1 MNNHFLFT
9 MLAASTMVLATGC
22 SGSDD
27 TAVKQENNSLAT
39 VSFSVQADALAGTRA
54 ISDGSGA
61 DELVYRVFDKEGKA
75 ISTSLAKKT
84 ETGLTDLLTGH
95 KVTLYLAKGQT
106 YKVAFWAQDA
116 DCTAY
121 TVDDNMSV
129 TVNYAGAN
137 NDETRDAFFN
147 TAEVIVTGDMNVDV
161 TLKRPFAQ
169 INVGCTTADWS
180 AAQASGINVQT
191 SSVTVKDAATK
202 LNVID
207 GTVSGSQDVTYT
219 AANIPAETLKVDADG
234 DGTKEEYKYLSMC
247 YILPNETTTGTAKTT
262 AGTTFTFHPQTGN
275 DITLSDGLQAIPV
288 QRNYR
293 TNIVGKILSG
303 EVSLNVKVDPI
314 YNNPDYIFN
323 EPGWDGKTLK
333 QPSLS
338 TDGTTYEVN
347 TPEELAWVF
356 NNGYNPAAKS
366 GNTFKKSVSVNKDLN
381 MGGHTLYRVWIDADN
396 LELNGNGHTV
406 SNFKLTKEGH
416 GSSYSYGLFR
426 GDAQDYGI
434 TVKNITFNNVSI
446 DNDGESYG
454 YGYAGVLFGDIQNGR
469 TVTVSNVHVTN
480 SHIKG
485 ISSVGSLVG
494 LVSVGSTLNI
504 DKCSAEGNTITNYSV
519 DNESG
524 YVGGLVGRPNG
535 NVNVTNSS
543 VTKTTITAFYAKRRK
558 ATSVDEIVG
567 DRTGGTYKAN
577 VTVDDATVT
586 NSTGTAAGNTVTR
599 TEIN

>member
-1 MNNHFLFT
+1 MNKHFLFT

-54 ISDGSGA
+54 ISDGKGA
-61 DELVYRVFDKEGKA
+61 DELIYRVFDKEGKPVG
-75 ISTSLAKKT
+75 TLAKTT
-84 ETGLTDLLTGH
+84 ESNLTDLLTGH

-121 TVDDNMSV
+121 TVDDNMGV

-147 TAEVIVTGDMNVDV
+147 TAEVTVTGDMSVDV

-169 INVGCTTADWS
+169 INVGCTTDDWN
-180 AAQASGINVQT
+180 AAQASNINVTT
-191 SSVTVKDAATK
+191 SAVTVKDAATK
-202 LNVID
+202 LNVIN

-219 AANIPAETLKVDADG
+219 AANIPTETLKVDADG
-234 DGTKEEYKYLSMC
+234 DGTKEDYKYLSMC
-247 YILPNETTTGTAKTT
+247 YILPNETTTGAAKTT

-356 NNGYNPAAKS
+356 NNGYNPATYY
-366 GNTFKKSVSVNKDLN
+366 GNNFIKSVSVNKDLN
-381 MGGHTLYRVWIDADN
+381 MGGHALYRVWIANDN

-406 SNFKLTKEGH
+406 SNFKLTKEGS

-426 GDAQDYGI
+426 GDALEHGI
-434 TVKNITFNNVSI
+434 TVKDITFSNVSI
-446 DNDGESYG
+446 DNNGESYG
-454 YGYAGVLFGDIQNGR
+454 YGYAGVLFGDIQNGK

-494 LVSVGSTLNI
+494 FVSEGSTLNI
-504 DKCSAEGNTITNYSV
+504 DKCSAEGNTITNYNV
-519 DNESG
+519 TNESG
-524 YVGGLVGRPNG
+524 YVGGLVGRPVG
-535 NVNVTNSS
+535 KVNITNSR
-543 VTKTTITAFYAKRRK
+543 VIKTTITAFYAKRRK
-558 ATSVDEIVG
+558 ITSIDEIVG
-567 DRTGGTYKAN
+567 DRTGGTSQAN
-577 VTVDDATVT
+577 VTVDETTVT

>member
-1 MNNHFLFT
+1 MNKHFLFT

-22 SGSDD
+22 SSSDD

-39 VSFSVQADALAGTRA
+39 VSFSVQADALANTRA

-61 DELVYRVFDKEGKA
+61 DELIYRVFDKDGNV
-75 ISTSLAKKT
+75 ISASLAKKT

-116 DCTAY
+116 DCRAY
-121 TVDDNMSV
+121 SVDDNMGV
-129 TVNYAGAN
+129 TVSYDGAN
-137 NDETRDAFFN
+137 NDETRDAFFK
-147 TAEVIVTGDMNVDV
+147 TVDVTVTGDMSVDV

-169 INVGCTTADWS
+169 INVGCTDDDWN
-180 AAQASGINVQT
+180 AAQASNINVTT
-191 SSVTVKDAATK
+191 SAVTVKDAATK

-234 DGTKEEYKYLSMC
+234 DGTKEEYNYLSMC
-247 YILPNETTTGTAKTT
+247 YILPNETTTGAAKTT
-262 AGTTFTFHPQTGN
+262 AGTEFTFKPESGN

-303 EVSLNVKVDPI
+303 EVSFNVKVDPI

-356 NNGYNPAAKS
+356 NNGYNPRTHD
-366 GNTFKKSVSVNKDLN
+366 GNTFKKSVSVKKDLN
-381 MGGHTLYRVWIDADN
+381 MGGHALYRVWIDADG

-406 SNFKLTKEGH
+406 YNFKLTTEGS

-426 GDAQDYGI
+426 GDALEHGI
-434 TVKNITFNNVSI
+434 TVKDITFNNVSI

-454 YGYAGVLFGDIQNGR
+454 YGYAGVLFGDIQNGK
-469 TVTVSNVHVTN
+469 TIIVSNVHVTN
-480 SHIKG
+480 SRIKG

-494 LVSVGSTLNI
+494 FVSSGSTLNI
-504 DKCSAEGNTITNYSV
+504 DNCSSEGNTLTNYSV
-519 DNESG
+519 TNESG
-524 YVGGLVGRPNG
+524 YVGGLVGRPVG
-535 NVNVTNSS
+535 QVKITNSS
-543 VTKTTITAFYAKRRK
+543 VKKTTINGIYAKRRT
-558 ATSVDEIVG
+558 ATSIDEIVG
-567 DRTGGTYKAN
+567 DRTKDG
-577 VTVDDATVT
+577 VTTVSVDATTVS
-586 NSTGTAAGNTVTR
+586 NSTGDAAGNNVTK
-599 TEIN
+599 TEIE

>member
-1 MNNHFLFT
+1 MNKHFLFT

-54 ISDGSGA
+54 ISDGKGA
-61 DELVYRVFDKEGKA
+61 DELIYRVFDKEGKPVG
-75 ISTSLAKKT
+75 TLAKTT
-84 ETGLTDLLTGH
+84 ESNLTDLLTGH

-121 TVDDNMSV
+121 TVDDNMGV

-137 NDETRDAFFN
+137 NDETRDAFFK
-147 TAEVIVTGDMNVDV
+147 TVDVTVTGDMSVDV

-169 INVGCTTADWS
+169 INVGCTTDDWN
-180 AAQASGINVQT
+180 AAQASNINVTT
-191 SSVTVKDAATK
+191 SAVTVKDAATK

-234 DGTKEEYKYLSMC
+234 DGTKEDYKYLSMC
-247 YILPNETTTGTAKTT
+247 YILPNETTTGAAKTT

-356 NNGYNPAAKS
+356 NNGYNPATYY
-366 GNTFKKSVSVNKDLN
+366 GNNFIKSVSVNKDLN
-381 MGGHTLYRVWIDADN
+381 MGGHALYRVWIANDN

-416 GSSYSYGLFR
+416 GTPYSYGLFR
-426 GDAQDYGI
+426 GDALEHGI
-434 TVKNITFNNVSI
+434 TVKDVTFNDVTI
-446 DNDGESYG
+446 DNYTPAQ
-454 YGYAGVLFGDIQNGR
+454 GYAGVLFGDVQNGK
-469 TVTVSNVHVTN
+469 TVNISNVHVIN

-485 ISSVGSLVG
+485 VCSIGSLIGFVASG
-494 LVSVGSTLNI
+494 CTVNI
-504 DKCSAEGNTITNYSV
+504 DNCSSEGNTLTNYSV
-519 DNESG
+519 TNESG
-524 YVGGLVGRPNG
+524 YVGGLVGRPVG
-535 NVNVTNSS
+535 QVKITNSS
-543 VTKTTITAFYAKRRK
+543 VKKTTINGIYAKRRT
-558 ATSVDEIVG
+558 ATSIDEIVG
-567 DRTGGTYKAN
+567 DRTKDG
-577 VTVDDATVT
+577 VTTVSVDATTVS
-586 NSTGTAAGNTVTR
+586 NSTGDAAGNNVTK
-599 TEIN
+599 TEIE

>member
-1 MNNHFLFT
+1 MNNSLLFT
-9 MLAASTMVLATGC
+9 MLAASTMMLATGC
-22 SGSDD
+22 SSSDD
-27 TAVKQENNSLAT
+27 TVATQESNLAT
-39 VSFSVQADALAGTRA
+39 VSFSVQADAVVGTRA
-54 ISDGSGA
+54 ISDGTGA
-61 DELVYRVFDKEGKA
+61 DELIYRVFDKEGHV
-75 ISTSLAKKT
+75 ISASLAKKT

-121 TVDDNMSV
+121 TVDDNMGV
-129 TVNYAGAN
+129 TVSYTGTN
-137 NDETRDAFFN
+137 NDETRDAFFK
-147 TAEVIVTGDMNVDV
+147 TVDVTVTGDMSVDV

-169 INVGCTTADWS
+169 INVGCTTHDWN

-219 AANIPAETLKVDADG
+219 AANIPTEKLKVDADG
-234 DGTKEEYKYLSMC
+234 DGTKEDYKYLSMC
-247 YILPNETTTGTAKTT
+247 YILPNEATTGTAKTT
-262 AGTTFTFHPQTGN
+262 AGTEFTFKPESGN

-293 TNIVGKILSG
+293 TNIVGNILSG

-314 YNNPDYIFN
+314 YDGDLNHVI
-323 EPGWDGKTLK
+323 WDGKTLTE
-333 QPSLS
+333 PATSA
-338 TDGTTYEVN
+338 DGKTYEVN
-347 TPEELAWVF
+347 TPAELAWVF
-356 NNGYNPAAKS
+356 NNGYNPVAYS

-381 MGGHTLYRVWIDADN
+381 MGGHALYRVWIDADN

-406 SNFKLTKEGH
+406 SNFKLTKEGS

-446 DNDGESYG
+446 DNNGESYG
-454 YGYAGVLFGDIQNGR
+454 NGYAGVLFGDIQNGR

-494 LVSVGSTLNI
+494 FVSSGSTLNI
-504 DKCSAEGNTITNYSV
+504 DNCSAEGNTITNYSV

-524 YVGGLVGRPNG
+524 YVGGLVGRPVG
-535 NVNVTNSS
+535 KVNVTNST
-543 VTKTTITAFYAKRRK
+543 VKNTTITAFYAKRRE
-558 ATSVDEIVG
+558 ATSIDEIVG
-567 DRTGGTYKAN
+567 DRTGGASQAN
-577 VTVDDATVT
+577 VTVDQTTVN
-586 NSTGTAAGNTVTR
+586 NSTGTVAGNTVTR
-599 TEIN
+599 TQIN

>member
-1 MNNHFLFT
+1 MDNHFLFT
-9 MLAASTMVLATGC
+9 MLAASTMMLATGC
-22 SGSDD
+22 SSSDD
-27 TAVKQENNSLAT
+27 TVATQESNLAA
-39 VSFSVQADALAGTRA
+39 VSFSVQADAVVGTRA
-54 ISDGSGA
+54 ISDGTGA
-61 DELVYRVFDKEGKA
+61 DELIYRVFDKDGKPVG
-75 ISTSLAKKT
+75 TLDKKT
-84 ETGLTDLLTGH
+84 ETGLTDLLKGH

-121 TVDDNMSV
+121 TVDDNMGV

-137 NDETRDAFFN
+137 NDETRDAFFK
-147 TAEVIVTGDMNVDV
+147 TVDVTVTGDMSVDV

-169 INVGCTTADWS
+169 INVGCTTDDWN

-207 GTVSGSQDVTYT
+207 GTVSGNQDVTYT
-219 AANIPAETLKVDADG
+219 AANIPTEKLKVDADG

-247 YILPNETTTGTAKTT
+247 YILPNETTTGAAKTT
-262 AGTTFTFHPQTGN
+262 ASTEFTFKPEKGN
-275 DITLSDGLQAIPV
+275 AITLSDGLQAIPV

-293 TNIVGKILSG
+293 TNIVGTILSG

-314 YNNPDYIFN
+314 YDGDLNHVI
-323 EPGWDGKTLK
+323 WDGKTLTE
-333 QPSLS
+333 PATSA
-338 TDGTTYEVN
+338 DGKTYEVN
-347 TPEELAWVF
+347 TPAELAWVF
-356 NNGYNPAAKS
+356 NNGYNPVAYS

-381 MGGHTLYRVWIDADN
+381 MGGHALYRVWIDADN
-396 LELNGNGHTV
+396 LELNGNGNTV
-406 SNFKLTKEGH
+406 SNFKLTKEGS

-434 TVKNITFNNVSI
+434 TVKDITFNNVSI
-446 DNDGESYG
+446 DNNGELYG

-494 LVSVGSTLNI
+494 FVSSGSTLNI
-504 DKCSAEGNTITNYSV
+504 DNCSSEGNTLTNYSV
-519 DNESG
+519 DDESG
-524 YVGGLVGRPNG
+524 YVGGLVGRPVG
-535 NVNVTNSS
+535 KVNISNSS
-543 VTKTTITAFYAKRRK
+543 VTRTTITAFYAERRK

-567 DRTGGTYKAN
+567 DRTGDASQAN
-577 VTVDDATVT
+577 VTVDQTTVN
-586 NSTGTAAGNTVTR
+586 NSTGTVAGNTVTR
-599 TEIN
+599 TQIN

>member
-1 MNNHFLFT
+1 MDNHFLFT
-9 MLAASTMVLATGC
+9 MLAASTMMLATGC

-27 TAVKQENNSLAT
+27 TAVTQGNNNLAA
-39 VSFSVQADALAGTRA
+39 VSFSVQADAVAGTRA

-61 DELVYRVFDKEGKA
+61 DELVYRVFDKDGKA

-121 TVDDNMSV
+121 TVDDNMGV
-129 TVNYAGAN
+129 TVNYAGVN
-137 NDETRDAFFN
+137 NDETRDAFFK
-147 TAEVIVTGDMNVDV
+147 TVDVTVTGDMNVDV

-169 INVGCTTADWS
+169 INVGCTDDDWN

-219 AANIPAETLKVDADG
+219 AANIPTETLKVDADG
-234 DGTKEEYKYLSMC
+234 DGTKEEYNYLSMC
-247 YILPNETTTGTAKTT
+247 YILPNETTTGAAKTT
-262 AGTTFTFHPQTGN
+262 AGTTFTFHPQAGN
-275 DITLSDGLQAIPV
+275 DITLSEGLQAIPV

-314 YNNPDYIFN
+314 YDGDHNYQP
-323 EPGWDGKTLK
+323 WDGRTLTE
-333 QPSLS
+333 PTTS
-338 TDGTTYEVN
+338 TDGKTYEVN
-347 TPEELAWVF
+347 TPAELAWVF
-356 NNGYNPAAKS
+356 NNGYNPVAYS

-381 MGGHTLYRVWIDADN
+381 MGGHALYRVWIDADN

-406 SNFKLTKEGH
+406 SNFKLTKEGS

-446 DNDGESYG
+446 DNNGESCG
-454 YGYAGVLFGDIQNGR
+454 NGFAGVLFGDMQNGR
-469 TVTVSNVHVTN
+469 TVNVSNVHVTN

-494 LVSVGSTLNI
+494 FVSLGSTLNI
-504 DKCSAEGNTITNYSV
+504 DNCSAEGNTITNYSV
-519 DNESG
+519 NNESG
-524 YVGGLVGRPNG
+524 YVSGLVGRPVG
-535 NVNVTNSS
+535 KVNITNSR
-543 VTKTTITAFYAKRRK
+543 VIRTTITAFYAKRRM

-567 DRTGGTYKAN
+567 DRTKEG
-577 VTVDDATVT
+577 VTTVSVDATTVS
-586 NSTGTAAGNTVTR
+586 NSTGNTVTK
-599 TEIN
+599 TEIE

>member
-1 MNNHFLFT
+1 MNKHFLFT

-54 ISDGSGA
+54 ISDGKGA
-61 DELVYRVFDKEGKA
+61 DELIYRVFDKEGKPVG
-75 ISTSLAKKT
+75 TLAKTT
-84 ETGLTDLLTGH
+84 ESNLTDLLTGH

-121 TVDDNMSV
+121 TVDNNMGV

-137 NDETRDAFFN
+137 NDETRDAFFK
-147 TAEVIVTGDMNVDV
+147 TVDVTVTGDMNVDV

-169 INVGCTTADWS
+169 INVGCTTDDWN
-180 AAQASGINVQT
+180 AAQASNINVTT
-191 SSVTVKDAATK
+191 SAVTVKDAATK
-202 LNVID
+202 LNVIN
-207 GTVSGSQDVTYT
+207 GTVSDSQDVTYT
-219 AANIPAETLKVDADG
+219 AANIPTETLKVDADG
-234 DGTKEEYKYLSMC
+234 DGTKEDYKYLSMC
-247 YILPNETTTGTAKTT
+247 YILPNETTTGAAKTT

-314 YNNPDYIFN
+314 YDGDYNYQI
-323 EPGWDGKTLK
+323 WDGRTLTE
-333 QPSLS
+333 PTISA
-338 TDGTTYEVN
+338 DGKTYEVN
-347 TPEELAWVF
+347 TPAELAWVF
-356 NNGYNPAAKS
+356 NNGYNPATHD

-381 MGGHTLYRVWIDADN
+381 MGGHALYRVWIDADG

-416 GSSYSYGLFR
+416 GTPYSYGLFR
-426 GDAQDYGI
+426 GDALEHGI
-434 TVKNITFNNVSI
+434 TVKDITFSNVSI
-446 DNDGESYG
+446 DNKDESNRL
-454 YGYAGVLFGDIQNGR
+454 GYAGVLFGDIQNGK

-485 ISSVGSLVG
+485 ISSVGSLAG
-494 LVSVGSTLNI
+494 LVSEGSTLNI

-519 DNESG
+519 DKESG
-524 YVGGLVGRPNG
+524 YVGGLVGRPVG
-535 NVNVTNSS
+535 QVKITNSS
-543 VTKTTITAFYAKRRK
+543 VKKTTINGIYAKRRT
-558 ATSVDEIVG
+558 ATSIDEIVG
-567 DRTGGTYKAN
+567 DRTKDG
-577 VTVDDATVT
+577 VTTVSVDATTVS
-586 NSTGTAAGNTVTR
+586 NSTGDAAGNNVTK
-599 TEIN
+599 TEIE

>member
-1 MNNHFLFT
+1 MDNHFLFT
-9 MLAASTMVLATGC
+9 MLAASTMMLATGC
-22 SGSDD
+22 SSSDD
-27 TAVKQENNSLAT
+27 TVATQESNLAT
-39 VSFSVQADALAGTRA
+39 VSFSVQADAVVGTRT
-54 ISDGSGA
+54 ISDGTDA
-61 DELVYRVFDKEGKA
+61 DELIYRVFDKDGKPVG
-75 ISTSLAKKT
+75 TLDKKT

-116 DCTAY
+116 DCHAY

-129 TVNYAGAN
+129 AVNYAGAN
-137 NDETRDAFFN
+137 NDETRDAFFK
-147 TAEVIVTGDMNVDV
+147 TVDVTVTGDMSVDV

-169 INVGCTTADWS
+169 INVGCTTDDWNAAHASNIDITTS
-180 AAQASGINVQT
+180 A
-191 SSVTVKDAATK
+191 VTIKDAATN

-207 GTVSGSQDVTYT
+207 GTVSGSKDVTYT
-219 AANIPAETLKVDADG
+219 AANIPTEKLKVDADG
-234 DGTKEEYKYLSMC
+234 NGTKEDYKYLSMC

-262 AGTTFTFHPQTGN
+262 AGTTFTFHPQAGN

-303 EVSLNVKVDPI
+303 EVSFNVKVDPI
-314 YNNPDYIFN
+314 YDGDHNYQP
-323 EPGWDGKTLK
+323 WDGRTLTE
-333 QPSLS
+333 PTTS

-356 NNGYNPAAKS
+356 NNGYNPATYY
-366 GNTFKKSVSVNKDLN
+366 GNNFIKSVSVNKDLN
-381 MGGHTLYRVWIDADN
+381 MGGHTLYRVWIADDG

-416 GSSYSYGLFR
+416 GTPYSYGLFR
-426 GDAQDYGI
+426 GDFLEHGI

-446 DNDGESYG
+446 DNKDESNG
-454 YGYAGVLFGDIQNGR
+454 FGYAGVLFGDIQNGK
-469 TVTVSNVHVTN
+469 TIKVSNVHVTN

-504 DKCSAEGNTITNYSV
+504 DNCSAEGNTITNYSV

-543 VTKTTITAFYAKRRK
+543 VTKTTINAFYAKKRK
-558 ATSVDEIVG
+558 ITSVDEIVG
-567 DRTGGTYKAN
+567 DRTGGTYKDN
-577 VTVDDATVT
+577 VSVDDATVT
-586 NSTGTAAGNTVTR
+586 NSTGTAAGNTVTK
-599 TEIN
+599 TQIN

>member
-1 MNNHFLFT
+1 MNNNLLFT
-9 MLAASTMVLATGC
+9 MLAASTMMLATGC
-22 SGSDD
+22 SSSDD
-27 TAVKQENNSLAT
+27 TVATQESNLAT
-39 VSFSVQADALAGTRA
+39 VSFSVQADAVVGTRA
-54 ISDGSGA
+54 ISDGTGA
-61 DELVYRVFDKEGKA
+61 DELIYRVFDKEGHV
-75 ISTSLAKKT
+75 ISASLAKKT

-121 TVDDNMSV
+121 TVDDNMGV
-129 TVNYAGAN
+129 TVSYTGTN
-137 NDETRDAFFN
+137 NDETRDAFFK
-147 TAEVIVTGDMNVDV
+147 TVDVTVTGDMSVDV

-169 INVGCTTADWS
+169 INVGCTTDDWN

-207 GTVSGSQDVTYT
+207 GTVSGNQDVTYT
-219 AANIPAETLKVDADG
+219 AANIPTEKLKVDADG

-247 YILPNETTTGTAKTT
+247 YILPNETTTGAAKTT
-262 AGTTFTFHPQTGN
+262 ASTEFTFKPEKGN
-275 DITLSDGLQAIPV
+275 AITLSDGLQAIPV

-293 TNIVGKILSG
+293 TNIVGTILSG

-314 YNNPDYIFN
+314 YDGDLNHVI
-323 EPGWDGKTLK
+323 WDGKTLTE
-333 QPSLS
+333 PATSA
-338 TDGTTYEVN
+338 DGKTYEVN
-347 TPEELAWVF
+347 TPAELAWVF
-356 NNGYNPAAKS
+356 NNGYNPVAYS

-381 MGGHTLYRVWIDADN
+381 MGGHALYRVWIDADN

-406 SNFKLTKEGH
+406 SNFKLTKEGS

-446 DNDGESYG
+446 DNNGESYG
-454 YGYAGVLFGDIQNGR
+454 NGYAGVLFGDIQNGR

-494 LVSVGSTLNI
+494 FVSSGSTLNI
-504 DKCSAEGNTITNYSV
+504 DNCSSEGNTLTNYSV
-519 DNESG
+519 VNESG
-524 YVGGLVGRPNG
+524 YVGGLVGRPVG
-535 NVNVTNSS
+535 KVNISNSS
-543 VTKTTITAFYAKRRK
+543 VTRTTITAFYAERRK

-567 DRTGGTYKAN
+567 DRTGGASQAN
-577 VTVDDATVT
+577 VTVDQTTVN
-586 NSTGTAAGNTVTR
+586 NSTGTVAGNTVTR
-599 TEIN
+599 TQID

>member
-1 MNNHFLFT
+1 MENHFLFT
-9 MLAASTMVLATGC
+9 MLAASTMMLATGC
-22 SGSDD
+22 SSSDD
-27 TAVKQENNSLAT
+27 TVAPQGNNNLAA
-39 VSFSVQADALAGTRA
+39 VSFSVQTDAVAGTRA

-121 TVDDNMSV
+121 TVDDNMGV

-147 TAEVIVTGDMNVDV
+147 TAEVTVTGDMNVDV

-247 YILPNETTTGTAKTT
+247 YILPNETTTGVAKTT
-262 AGTTFTFHPQTGN
+262 ASTNFTFKPEKGN
-275 DITLSDGLQAIPV
+275 AITLSDGLQAIPV

-293 TNIVGKILSG
+293 TNIIGQILSG

-314 YNNPDYIFN
+314 YDGDYNYQI
-323 EPGWDGKTLK
+323 WDGQTLTE
-333 QPSLS
+333 PSIS
-338 TDGTTYEVN
+338 ADGNTYEVN
-347 TPEELAWVF
+347 TPAELAWVF
-356 NNGYNPAAKS
+356 NNGYNPGAYS
-366 GNTFKKSVSVNKDLN
+366 GNTFKKSVSVNNDLN
-381 MGGHTLYRVWIDADN
+381 MGGHALYRVWIDADN

-406 SNFKLTKEGH
+406 SNFKLTTEGS

-426 GDAQDYGI
+426 GDALEHGI
-434 TVKNITFNNVSI
+434 TVKDITFNNVSI
-446 DNDGESYG
+446 DNNGESYG

-494 LVSVGSTLNI
+494 FVSEGSTLNI
-504 DKCSAEGNTITNYSV
+504 DKCSAEGNTITNYNV
-519 DNESG
+519 TNESG
-524 YVGGLVGRPNG
+524 YVGGLVGRPVG
-535 NVNVTNSS
+535 KVNITNSR
-543 VTKTTITAFYAKRRK
+543 VTKTTINAFYAKRRK
-558 ATSVDEIVG
+558 ITSIDEIVG
-567 DRTGGTYKAN
+567 DRTGGASKAN
-577 VTVDDATVT
+577 VSVDESTVN
-586 NSTGTAAGNTVTR
+586 NSTGTTADNTVTR